1 MKKDYLKYLA
11 ALLLFSFNGIVA
23 SRIALSSYEI
33 VLLRAGIGC
42 IVLAALFALRRQRLT
57 CLQHR
62 RELLDIALSGA
73 AMGASWICLFED
85 FVRIGVGMASLL
97 YYCGPV
103 IVMALSPLLFH
114 ERLTWPK
121 ITGFA
126 AVFAG
131 VLLING
137 GVRGSAMDT
146 VGLLCGAASAVLYA
160 VMVTTNK
167 RAKHITG
174 LENALLQMLFCFLTV
189 TVFVGIRER
198 GFAIDVRPGDWAWI
212 VLLGVV
218 NTGLGCYG
226 YFSSIGQLPVQTVA
240 VCGYL
245 EPLAAVVFAAVLLHE
260 TMQPLQALGAVLIL
274 GGAAGAECVPMLL
287 QKHQKC

>member
-1 MKKDYLKYLA
+1 MKKSFLQYLA
-11 ALLLFSFNGIVA
+11 ALLLFGSNGIVA

-33 VLLRAGIGC
+33 VLLRSGIGC
-42 IVLAALFALRRQRLT
+42 VVLAALFVLRRQRFT

-62 RELLDIALSGA
+62 RELADIALSGA
-73 AMGASWICLFED
+73 AMGASWMCLYEGY
-85 FVRIGVGMASLL
+85 VRIGVSMASLL

-114 ERLTWPK
+114 ERLTWLK
-121 ITGFA
+121 LVGFA

-137 GVRGSAMDT
+137 SVRGSTMNAG
-146 VGLLCGAASAVLYA
+146 GLLCGAAGAVLFA

-167 RAKHITG
+167 RAEHIAG
-174 LENALLQMLFCFLTV
+174 MENALLQMLFGFLTAAI
-189 TVFVGIRER
+189 FVGIRNH
-198 GFAIDVRPGDWAWI
+198 GFALTIRPGDWIWI
-212 VLLGVV
+212 AVLGVV

-226 YFSSIGQLPVQTVA
+226 YFSAMNRLPVQTVA

-245 EPLAAVVFAAVLLHE
+245 EPLSAVVFAAVLLRE
-260 TMQPLQALGAVLIL
+260 TMQPLQILGAVLIL
-274 GGAAGAECVPMLL
+274 GGAAGAECAPMLRRRRR
-287 QKHQKC
+287 C

>member
-1 MKKDYLKYLA
+1 MKKDYLEYLA
-11 ALLLFSFNGIVA
+11 ALLLFGSNGIVA

-42 IVLAALFALRRQRLT
+42 ITLAVLFALRRQRFT

-73 AMGASWICLFED
+73 AMGASWMCLFEGY
-85 FVRIGVGMASLL
+85 VRIGVSMASLL

-121 ITGFA
+121 ILGFA

-137 GVRGSAMDT
+137 SVRGGAMD
-146 VGLLCGAASAVLYA
+146 VGGLLCGAASAVLYA

-167 RAKHITG
+167 RAAHITG
-174 LENALLQMLFCFLTV
+174 LENALLQMLFGFLTV
-189 TVFVGIRER
+189 AVFVGIRDR

-212 VLLGVV
+212 MLLGAV

-226 YFSSIGQLPVQTVA
+226 YFSAIGCLPVQTIA

-245 EPLAAVVFAAVLLHE
+245 EPLSAVVFAAVLLHE

-287 QKHQKC
+287 QRHQKC